1 MSQSLR
7 EPASTPDR
15 IRVLPSR
22 LGGSVLVPGD
32 KSLSHRCLMI
42 GALADGPVLVSGLAP
57 SADVMATA
65 EALRRLGV
73 RVDLEVD
80 EDERIIGVVQGPLG
94 ERVPDEEITL
104 DCGNSGT
111 SMRLLAGLAAGFGYA
126 VRLVGDDSLSRRP
139 MDRIVRPLRAMGA
152 SIDAEGDGQ
161 RPPLVV
167 RPGALVGIDWESEV
181 ASAQIKSAVLLA
193 GMGAEGRTTVRSPA
207 PSRDHTE
214 RMLAYGGVDIVT
226 TIDRDGVEIVSLSP
240 SRPRF
245 TEVYAPRDPSAAAFW
260 NVAAAIGSRRIDTP
274 AICLNEGR
282 TGALEV
288 LQDMG
293 ANVRISA
300 RRDAGGEPVGD
311 VRVEPSTLQGTL
323 VEGDLVVRALDE
335 LPILALAGAMSDGGI
350 EVRDAGELRVK
361 ESDRIAT
368 LAALFTD
375 LGMTLEER
383 TDGFNVPGGQRPAGG
398 TVDAH
403 GDHRIAMT
411 AAIAGTLASGP
422 VTIVGFGAVAT
433 SYPDFLRDLERLGG
447 KVERPD
453 D

>member
-1 MSQSLR
+1 MNQ
-7 EPASTPDR
+7 PPSTPDR
-15 IRVLPSR
+15 VRILPSR

-32 KSLSHRCLMI
+32 KSLSPRCLMI
-42 GALADGPVLVSGLAP
+42 GALAEGPVLVSGLAP

-65 EALRRLGV
+65 QALRRLGV

-94 ERVPDEEITL
+94 EQVPTGEITL

-126 VRLVGDDSLSRRP
+126 VRLVGDASLSRRP
-139 MDRIVRPLRAMGA
+139 MERIVRPLRAMGA
-152 SIDAEGDGQ
+152 TVEAEGEGQ

-167 RPGALVGIDWESEV
+167 RAGTVVGIDWESEV

-193 GMGAEGRTTVRSPA
+193 AMGAEGRTTVRSPA

-214 RMLAYGGVDIVT
+214 RMLAYGGVDVVW
-226 TIDRDGVEIVSLSP
+226 TIDRDGVELVNLKP
-240 SRPRF
+240 SRPQF

-260 NVAAAIGSRRIDTP
+260 NVAAAIGARRIDTP
-274 AICLNEGR
+274 ALCLNEGR

-293 ANVRISA
+293 ADVRISA

-311 VRVEPSTLQGTL
+311 VRVEPSELGGTL
-323 VEGDLVVRALDE
+323 VEGELVVRALDE
-335 LPILALAGAMSDGGI
+335 LPILALAGALSEDGI

-368 LAALFTD
+368 LAALFAD
-375 LGMTLEER
+375 LGMRFEEHA
-383 TDGFNVPGGQRPAGG
+383 DGFRVPGGQRPAGG
-398 TVDAH
+398 IVDAH

-411 AAIAGTLASGP
+411 AAIAGTVASGP
-422 VTIVGFGAVAT
+422 VEIVGFGAVAT

-447 KVERPD
+447 KVERSD